1 MAKLAEENVL
11 DYRRGGDTVDDFAQ
25 KYMAEITRIYQFLN
39 NLRSHNTAG
48 PEQIEPDSYQ
58 IIVEDNKL
66 KIRNEANT
74 EWITLMKVEQNGG
87 FTSET
92 FGKLTSGDGSSMPTT
107 GVNTYDTYW
116 DTAHGKMYMWLNGSW
131 QLLLSLDLTDL
142 TGYDTLITAND
153 VVSTE
158 TVTHTPNKLVRTNA
172 NGVLPVD
179 VLGNA
184 GMIAGIRN
192 EVNNLTDGQVLTYR
206 AASNS
211 WRNEPKGVVGAGASL
226 IINDGETQ
234 LAEYSGDE
242 QKIVDIGTTAVAT
255 ELSTHKASTM
265 AHADLLHLRK
275 PETAYAVGDI
285 AYSALLPSWAYL
297 ECTVGGTTGSGNLPV
312 PSSVSEFSTFTDG
325 TVTWKIQRVSGKLP
339 LSGGTMTGKIATN
352 QRISMTQASNDDA
365 ILIVGGN
372 AYLNGAHV
380 ALFGN
385 NRSDAGADR
394 KGSFALGA
402 VDTSQN
408 LIELI
413 GKSNKSL
420 TWDGVEVKQLSFPS
434 DTQINI
440 HDYFTWTNPV
450 TTPCDLWRAS
460 NYTVPSNGYF
470 MVMAHVKASV
480 QWGAVFISSS
490 NGIRQSDTTF
500 VANVNIA
507 ATIPVR
513 KGQVIGCD
521 LTNADS
527 NTMLFIPCVGEVM

>member
-11 DYRRGGDTVDDFAQ
+11 DYRRGGDTVADFAQ

-48 PEQIEPDSYQ
+48 PEQIEPDSFQ

-87 FTSET
+87 FSSET

-107 GVNTYDTYW
+107 GVNTYDTYL
-116 DTAHGKMYMWLNGSW
+116 DTAHGKMYMWLNDSW
-131 QLLLSLDLTDL
+131 QLLLSLDVTDL
-142 TGYDTLITAND
+142 TGYDTLITESD

-242 QKIVDIGTTAVAT
+242 QKIVDIGTTAVST
-255 ELSTHKASTM
+255 ELSAHKASTM

-275 PETAYAVGDI
+275 TETAYTAGDI
-285 AYSALLPSWAYL
+285 AYSPLLPSWARL
-297 ECTVGGTTGSGNLPV
+297 ECVKAGTTSSGDLPV
-312 PSSVSEFSTFTDG
+312 VS
-325 TVTWKIQRVSGKLP
+325 
-339 LSGGTMTGKIATN
+339 SGGGHT
-352 QRISMTQASNDDA
+352 
-365 ILIVGGN
+365 
-372 AYLNGAHV
+372 
-380 ALFGN
+380 
-385 NRSDAGADR
+385 
-394 KGSFALGA
+394 
-402 VDTSQN
+402 
-408 LIELI
+408 
-413 GKSNKSL
+413 
-420 TWDGVEVKQLSFPS
+420 
-434 DTQINI
+434 
-440 HDYFTWTNPV
+440 
-450 TTPCDLWRAS
+450 
-460 NYTVPSNGYF
+460 
-470 MVMAHVKASV
+470 
-480 QWGAVFISSS
+480 
-490 NGIRQSDTTF
+490 
-500 VANVNIA
+500 
-507 ATIPVR
+507 
-513 KGQVIGCD
+513 
-521 LTNADS
+521 
-527 NTMLFIPCVGEVM
+527 